1 MLEKFK
7 EIEEKYLKLEEE
19 MGTQEV
25 INNHKLYQEIVRQ
38 HKELEGVVTKYRNYR
53 NIQKQISD
61 TKTLIDQEKEE
72 DFKKVAQEE
81 LEKLSKEEEKLKNE
95 LLLFLIPPDPHADR
109 SAYVEIRQG
118 TGGEEASLFAK
129 DLMRMYV
136 RYAESKGWRVEIVSE
151 SVTGMGG
158 YKEVILMISGKGVYQ
173 KLKFE
178 SGTHRVQRVPL
189 TESGGRIHTSAA
201 TVAIMPE
208 VEEVEINIDTKD
220 LRIDT
225 YRASGAGGQH
235 INKTDSA
242 VRITHAPTGLV
253 VSCQDG
259 RSQHQNKE
267 KAMKLLRTRLYEQEE
282 EERRKKEALSR
293 KYQVGTGDRSEK
305 IRTYNFP
312 QGRVTDHRINLTLHK
327 LEDILNGDLDELIEA
342 LIEADRMLKLKEHF
356 KLESK

>member
-7 EIEEKYLKLEEE
+7 EIEGKYIKLEKE
-19 MGTQEV
+19 MALPDV
-25 INNHKLYQEIVRQ
+25 ISNQKKYQEIVKQ
-38 HKELEGVVTKYRNYR
+38 HKELEEVVLKYRHYKD
-53 NIQKQISD
+53 IQNEIHE
-61 TKTLIDQEKEE
+61 TKILIAGEKDE

-118 TGGEEASLFAK
+118 TGGEEAALFAK

-136 RYAESKGWRVEIVSE
+136 RYAESHGWKVEIVSE
-151 SVTGMGG
+151 SVTGIGG

-178 SGTHRVQRVPL
+178 SGTHRVQRVPV
-189 TESGGRIHTSAA
+189 TESSGRIHTSAA
-201 TVAIMPE
+201 TVAIMSE
-208 VEEVEINIDTKD
+208 VEEVEVKVDPKE

-225 YRASGAGGQH
+225 FRSSGAGGQH
-235 INKTDSA
+235 VNKTDSA
-242 VRITHAPTGLV
+242 VRITHIPTGLV
-253 VSCQDG
+253 VSCQDA
-259 RSQHQNKE
+259 RSQYQNKE
-267 KAMKLLRTRLYEQEE
+267 KAMRLLRTRLYEQKE
-282 EERRKKEALSR
+282 EERRAKEALSR
-293 KYQVGTGDRSEK
+293 KYQVGSGDRSEK

-312 QGRVTDHRINLTLHK
+312 QGRVTDHRINLTLYK
-327 LEDILNGDLDELIEA
+327 LEDILNGDLEELISS
-342 LIEADRMLKLKEHF
+342 LIETDRELKLKEHF